1 MHMRAWAGLL
11 GLILAMAVWLLPE
24 AVRSRYTLIGPP
36 SVVHIKTTADAD
48 GRSLDVRGGGLL
60 AVLPHTSHAWQYQ
73 YEFWVPAGHQAF
85 LITQLVNGA
94 RIQANGVSYDYVPH
108 TDAQT
113 RYLWLRPHL
122 SYIPTGLMTP
132 GAPTRI
138 TVESAGWG
146 DRMFL
151 APMYSG
157 DIKSLNQLA
166 GVIQLVSSTLAV
178 ASSLLSLMV
187 AALLFLVWRIRKSD
201 KIHLYG
207 GLAAVFWAGVFL
219 LGSVSIVPQSWV
231 PWHRVTLCLLA
242 AGWLLSLSHMVLAYL
257 GWRLR
262 RYQVW
267 LLRVPPAV
275 VLVVGVLSYGRTASP
290 PGEMQ
295 QSLAYA
301 VSACLLVLAIV
312 VLHSLRKHRSSTR
325 VVMAAALLLA
335 ALGVFH
341 DARLLSF
348 EFLSTVTRQ
357 ATAWDLLQTPVLLS
371 AVLVPPLFV
380 FPALRLLREH
390 RRNLADVRQYNADLQ
405 TSLDKLTLELKIAH
419 LVDLQVKRKEAIDLE
434 RTAIYRDLH
443 DGIGARLVATVYGLK
458 NGRLSQSKLED
469 SLLSC
474 LRDIRKIMFNESMQ
488 DQRCIQ
494 EVFFEYC
501 LEMDDI
507 LASTAIQLRYA
518 VPPDRELVLLGERT
532 AEIMKMVR
540 ELLTNAIKHSQAAKL
555 SLVLKVTDDL
565 LLVEF
570 IESDFVRADASFAR
584 QYLPGQS
591 SHIGLDN
598 IQTRA
603 RDIGAVFIQS
613 VSEDSRL
620 SVLSMRLFVDRG
632 WPLPGAQPVN
642 REERRMFLST
652 KISELT

>member
-1 MHMRAWAGLL
+1 MTRMRVWSALL
-11 GLILAMAVWLLPE
+11 VLMLAIALWWLPDAVG
-24 AVRSRYTLIGPP
+24 SRYILIGSP
-36 SVVHIKTTADAD
+36 SVVHVTTGNDAQS
-48 GRSLDVRGGGLL
+48 RSVSVQRGSLST
-60 AVLPHTSHAWQYQ
+60 AVPHTEGAWQYA
-73 YEFWVPAGHQAF
+73 YDFWVPAGQQAF
-85 LITQLVNGA
+85 LISQLVNGA
-94 RIQANGVSYDYVPH
+94 RIEANGVPYDYVPH

-113 RYLWLRPHL
+113 RYVWLRPHL
-122 SYIPTGLMTP
+122 SYIPAGLSTP
-132 GAPTRI
+132 GEPTRI
-138 TVESAGWG
+138 TVKSAGVG

-151 APMYSG
+151 SPIYSG

-166 GVIQLVSSTLAV
+166 GLILFVSSTLSV
-178 ASSLLSLMV
+178 ASSLMSLTV
-187 AALLFLVWRIRKSD
+187 AALLFLVWRMRKSD
-201 KIHLYG
+201 GIHLHG
-207 GLAAVFWAGVFL
+207 CLAALLWAAVFL
-219 LGSVSIVPQSWV
+219 LGSLSIVPQSLV
-231 PWHRVTLCLLA
+231 PLHRVTLNVLVV
-242 AGWLLSLSHMVLAYL
+242 GWLIALSHMVLTYL
-257 GWRLR
+257 GVSQR
-262 RYQVW
+262 RYHVW
-267 LLRVPPAV
+267 LLRV
-275 VLVVGVLSYGRTASP
+275 LSVGVAIGLLYAWVFPMGDV
-290 PGEMQ
+290 GQ
-295 QSLAYA
+295 QKLAYA
-301 VSACLLVLAIV
+301 ASAWLLVLAMAT
-312 VLHSLRKHRSSTR
+312 LYSLRRHLSTTR
-325 VVMAAALLLA
+325 AALAVALMLA
-335 ALGVFH
+335 ALAVFH

-348 EFLSTVTRQ
+348 ELFSDVTRP
-357 ATAWDLLQTPVLLS
+357 AGWWDVLQTPVLLS
-371 AVLVPPLFV
+371 GVLVPPLFV

-390 RRNLADVRQYNADLQ
+390 RRNLADIRQYNADLQ

-474 LRDIRKIMFNESMQ
+474 LRDIRKIMFNESLH
-488 DQRCIQ
+488 DQRSIQ

-507 LASTAIQLRYA
+507 LASTAVELRYA

-540 ELLTNAIKHSQAAKL
+540 ELVTNAIKHSRATRL
-555 SLVLKVTDDL
+555 SLVLKLTDDL

-570 IESDFVRADASFAR
+570 IESDFAQTDASFAR
-584 QYLPGQS
+584 QYLQGQS

>member
-11 GLILAMAVWLLPE
+11 GVILAMAVWLLPE
-24 AVRSRYTLIGPP
+24 AVRSRYTLIGSP
-36 SVVHIKTTADAD
+36 SVVHIKTTAD
-48 GRSLDVRGGGLL
+48 GETRLVDVRGGDLSAAG
-60 AVLPHTSHAWQYQ
+60 PHTSHAWEYR

-85 LITQLVNGA
+85 LITQLVNGV

-122 SYIPTGLMTP
+122 SYIPTGVMIP

-178 ASSLLSLMV
+178 SSSLLSLMV
-187 AALLFLVWRIRKSD
+187 ATLLFMVWRIRKSD

-207 GLAAVFWAGVFL
+207 GLAAVFWASMFL

-231 PWHRVTLCLLA
+231 PLHRVMLCLLA
-242 AGWLLSLSHMVLAYL
+242 AGWLLSLSHMVLAHL

-275 VLVVGVLSYGRTASP
+275 VVVLAVSYGWTDSAAGAAP
-290 PGEMQ
+290 QG
-295 QSLAYA
+295 LAYA
-301 VSACLLVLAIV
+301 ASVCLLVLATAA
-312 VLHSLRKHRSSTR
+312 LHSLRKHLSVTR
-325 VVMAAALLLA
+325 AVMAAVLLLA
-335 ALGVFH
+335 ALAVFH

-348 EFLSTVTRQ
+348 EFLSAATRQ

-390 RRNLADVRQYNADLQ
+390 RRNLADIRQYNADLQ

-555 SLVLKVTDDL
+555 SLVLKLTDDL